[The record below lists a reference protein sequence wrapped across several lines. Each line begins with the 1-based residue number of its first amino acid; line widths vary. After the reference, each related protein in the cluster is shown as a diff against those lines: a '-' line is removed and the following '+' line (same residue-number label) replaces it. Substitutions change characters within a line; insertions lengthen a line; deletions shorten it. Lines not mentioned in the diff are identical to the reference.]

1 MTEYPR
7 DTIYG
12 PLPRWGRLY
21 DRFCPMFTCGV
32 SRHVKVIAQDC
43 LRDLKSPI
51 RAMLWDW
58 EPDHWAS
65 SMEHT
70 VVALWK
76 ARAEV
81 HRLREKYEPA
91 KLARDKAKAM
101 ARIEAIVN
109 TQRREARN
117 VNE

>member
-1 MTEYPR
+1 MGDYPR
-7 DTIYG
+7 DIIYG

-21 DRFCPMFTCGV
+21 DRFFPKFTCGS

-51 RAMLWDW
+51 RAILWDW

-65 SMEHT
+65 SMEFT
-70 VVALWK
+70 IAALWK

-81 HRLREKYEPA
+81 HRLREKYEPE
-91 KLARDKAKAM
+91 KLASLS
-101 ARIEAIVN
+101 ARELA
-109 TQRREARN
+109 RREAMFN
-117 VNE
+117 P